1 MLCWAK
7 ESDNLNEEPR
17 FKEIADIK
25 FCKVKESAENDLTF
39 CFELVN
45 AFTKKPIVFR
55 ADSEASMSEWISA
68 IEKHIETVLFQSPN
82 NENSLSPPQ
91 KGKKNILPSPKAFSL
106 DKDSLSKTIP
116 QPDSPTSKAKS
127 ALRAKIME
135 ENTCADCGA
144 KEPSW
149 LSLNLGTI
157 ICLDCSGIHRSLGK
171 IIVNMF
177 Y

>member
-1 MLCWAK
+1 MLWWAK
-7 ESDNLNEEPR
+7 ESDNSNEEPR

-25 FCKVKESAENDLTF
+25 FCKVKEAIDYDLTF

-55 ADSEASMSEWISA
+55 ADSEASMFEWITA

-82 NENSLSPPQ
+82 ADANIPHPK
-91 KGKKNILPSPKAFSL
+91 KGKQNNFLPSPKSNLTL
-106 DKDSLSKTIP
+106 DKESPSKTIP
-116 QPDSPTSKAKS
+116 QTDSPSSKVKQ
-127 ALRAKIME
+127 ALREKIMGQ
-135 ENTCADCGA
+135 NVCADCGA
-144 KEPSW
+144 KDPSW

-171 IIVNMF
+171 K
-177 Y
+177 